1 MFLKKLIDKNI
12 FDSNGYVV
20 LDTELINNPLFNDL
34 INEFE
39 DAVNFELK
47 NSSIKKLGG
56 YIMGNFGINQGPLGL
71 KLYSLIFIEE
81 FVNYFEKITSK
92 KLNSFDLNYGGNLV
106 LPHKGQQHFH
116 TDGSF
121 EDEMYLI
128 SIATEDITLMNGP
141 TEICLGSNNKE
152 MSLEE
157 FFFAEKQKV
166 KLTMKKGQI
175 LIRKHNLWH
184 RGTKNYSD
192 KARLLLS
199 FVMMPKSRKV
209 KIEKI
214 SSKFEI
220 LPNFF
225 NSNLRG
231 RFHEIIY
238 VRFGFLIIY
247 VKLIRAIIKN
257 LFTKQNKKNI

>member
-34 INEFE
+34 INAFE
-39 DAVNFELK
+39 DAVNLELK
-47 NSSIKKLGG
+47 KSSIKKLGG

-71 KLYSLIFIEE
+71 KLYSLIFKEE

-92 KLNSFDLNYGGNLV
+92 KINSFDLNYGGNLV
-106 LPHKGQQHFH
+106 LPKKGQQHFH
-116 TDGSF
+116 IDGSF

-141 TEICLGSNNKE
+141 TEICLGSNNKN
-152 MSLEE
+152 MSIDQ
-157 FFFAEKQKV
+157 FFFSKKQIV
-166 KLTMKKGQI
+166 KLTMKRGQI
-175 LIRKHNLWH
+175 LVRKHNLWH
-184 RGTKNYSD
+184 RGTTNHSD
-192 KARLLLS
+192 KPRLLLS
-199 FVMMPKSRKV
+199 FIMIPKSRKV